1 MVYYEITNGDKI
13 MTTQIVA
20 EGDAIRLVVEGSVN
34 SQTAETFEKALLP
47 LVKEGKKVVVDF
59 AGVDYLSSAGLRV
72 LLEASNTVAKP
83 EDLKLIHVS
92 KDVKDVFDMTGFSDL
107 LNIED

>member
-1 MVYYEITNGDKI
+1 
-13 MTTQIVA
+13 MTTQTVA

-59 AGVDYLSSAGLRV
+59 AGVDHLSSAGLRV

-83 EDLKLIHVS
+83 EDLKLIHGF
-92 KDVKDVFDMTGFSDL
+92 FDFIERQNHPFAIVISDS
-107 LNIED
+107 